1 MPSLATD
8 TLTYTTKDTPDFNQ
22 LVGRGFNV
30 TAKYVASVDFNALA
44 SEGIEWASNK
54 ISSNS
59 VSNSAYESNC
69 LVVY

>member
-1 MPSLATD
+1 MPSLTSD
-8 TLTYTTKDTPDFNQ
+8 TLTYITEDTPDFNQ

-30 TAKYVASVDFNALA
+30 TAKYVASVDFNAL
-44 SEGIEWASNK
+44 SKEGIEWVSDK